1 MWVYLCTQPNCISCP
16 QLEIIKGTPT
26 YSKDFLIER
35 RFILSVIRVEKTKN
49 YTVMSNYHFKEKKMS
64 LKAKGLLSLMLSLP
78 DNWNYSIAGLVAI
91 CKENET
97 AIKSTLKELQEFGY
111 VSIEKIMPDKTESG
125 RIEYVYNIF
134 EKPKQEGKKQG
145 VENLPLEIQRV
156 ENQVQLNTKQS
167 NTNKTNTKEKKK
179 IIKKDFSDMI
189 LKICLENDIEDDKSI
204 ELIESFLTE
213 MKIKTKGSIEA
224 NIAKIA
230 GKSREVIEK
239 CIKTSYERNY
249 KYITPPEW
257 LQNKNNSYNGTGK
270 CSKELAWRTH
280 EEMQEAEEKRQEFIE
295 AVKRNDPSLH
305 HF

>member
-1 MWVYLCTQPNCISCP
+1 M
-16 QLEIIKGTPT
+16 
-26 YSKDFLIER
+26 
-35 RFILSVIRVEKTKN
+35 SVIRVEKTKN
-49 YTVMSNYHFKEKKMS
+49 YTVMSNYHFKEKDMS

-78 DNWNYSIAGLVAI
+78 DNWDYSIAGLVAI

-97 AIKSTLKELQEFGY
+97 AIKSALKELQQFGY
-111 VSIEKIMPDKTESG
+111 VRIDKQMPGDTESG

-134 EKPKQEGKKQG
+134 EKPKQEGKKQDL
-145 VENLPLEIQRV
+145 ENLPLEIQHV

-167 NTNKTNTKEKKK
+167 NTNKVNTKEKKK

-204 ELIESFLTE
+204 ELIEQFLTE
-213 MKIKTKGSIEA
+213 MKIKTKGAIEA

-230 GKSREVIEK
+230 GKTFETIKK
-239 CIKTSYERNY
+239 CIQTSYERNY

-257 LQNKNNSYNGTGK
+257 LQNKNTSYNGSGK

-280 EEMQEAEEKRQEFIE
+280 EEMEEAEKKRQEFFKK
-295 AVKRNDPSLH
+295 VKNNDPSIH

>member
-1 MWVYLCTQPNCISCP
+1 M
-16 QLEIIKGTPT
+16 
-26 YSKDFLIER
+26 
-35 RFILSVIRVEKTKN
+35 SVIRVQKTKN
-49 YTVMSNYHFKEKKMS
+49 YTVMSNYHFKEKTMS

-111 VSIEKIMPDKTESG
+111 VSIEKILPNKTESG
-125 RIEYVYNIF
+125 RIEYAYNIF
-134 EKPKQEGKKQG
+134 EKPKQEGEKQG

-156 ENQVQLNTKQS
+156 ENQVQLNT
-167 NTNKTNTKEKKK
+167 NKTNTKEKKK
-179 IIKKDFSDMI
+179 NNTKKDFSKLVIDTC
-189 LKICLENDIEDDKSI
+189 LKNDIEDDASI
-204 ELIESFLTE
+204 ELIEEFLFE
-213 MKIKTKGSIEA
+213 MKIKTKGAVEA
-224 NIAKIA
+224 NIAKVA
-230 GKSREVIEK
+230 GKSKSTIEE

-257 LQNKNNSYNGTGK
+257 LQNKNNSYNGNGK

-280 EEMQEAEEKRQEFIE
+280 EEMEEAEKERQEFFE
-295 AVKRNDPSLH
+295 KVKNNDPSIH

>member
-1 MWVYLCTQPNCISCP
+1 M
-16 QLEIIKGTPT
+16 
-26 YSKDFLIER
+26 
-35 RFILSVIRVEKTKN
+35 SVIRVEKTKN
-49 YTVMSNYHFKEKKMS
+49 YTVMSNYHFKEKEMS

-78 DNWNYSIAGLVAI
+78 DNWNYSISGLVAI

-97 AIKSTLKELQEFGY
+97 AIKSTLKELQEFDY

-167 NTNKTNTKEKKK
+167 NTNKTNTKEKKNNT
-179 IIKKDFSDMI
+179 KKDFSKLVIDTC
-189 LKICLENDIEDDKSI
+189 LKNDIEDDKSI
-204 ELIESFLTE
+204 ELIESFLAD
-213 MKIKTKGSIEA
+213 MKIKTPRAVEA
-224 NIAKIA
+224 NIAKLA
-230 GKSREVIEK
+230 GKPYSIISK
-239 CIKTSYERNY
+239 CINTSFSRNY
-249 KYITPPEW
+249 RYITPPEW
-257 LQNKNNSYNGTGK
+257 LQNNSYNGNGK

-280 EEMQEAEEKRQEFIE
+280 EEMEEAEKERQEFFD
-295 AVKRNDPSLH
+295 AVKRNDPSIH

>member
-35 RFILSVIRVEKTKN
+35 SIILLVIRVEKTKN

-111 VSIEKIMPDKTESG
+111 VIIEKIMPDKTESG

-134 EKPKQEGKKQG
+134 EKPH
-145 VENLPLEIQRV
+145 
-156 ENQVQLNTKQS
+156 
-167 NTNKTNTKEKKK
+167 
-179 IIKKDFSDMI
+179 
-189 LKICLENDIEDDKSI
+189 
-204 ELIESFLTE
+204 
-213 MKIKTKGSIEA
+213 
-224 NIAKIA
+224 
-230 GKSREVIEK
+230 
-239 CIKTSYERNY
+239 RNY
-249 KYITPPEW
+249 PK
-257 LQNKNNSYNGTGK
+257 
-270 CSKELAWRTH
+270 
-280 EEMQEAEEKRQEFIE
+280 
-295 AVKRNDPSLH
+295 
-305 HF
+305 

>member
-1 MWVYLCTQPNCISCP
+1 M
-16 QLEIIKGTPT
+16 
-26 YSKDFLIER
+26 
-35 RFILSVIRVEKTKN
+35 SVIRVEKTSN

-111 VSIEKIMPDKTESG
+111 VTIEKIMPDKAKSG

-134 EKPKQEGKKQG
+134 EEPKQEGKKQG
-145 VENLPLEIQRV
+145 VENLPLEIQHV

-179 IIKKDFSDMI
+179 NNTKKDFSKLVIDTC
-189 LKICLENDIEDDKSI
+189 LKNDIEDDKSI

-213 MKIKTKGSIEA
+213 MKIKTRGSIEA

-280 EEMQEAEEKRQEFIE
+280 EEMQEAEKKRQEFIE
-295 AVKRNDPSLH
+295 AVKINDPSLH

>member
-1 MWVYLCTQPNCISCP
+1 M
-16 QLEIIKGTPT
+16 
-26 YSKDFLIER
+26 
-35 RFILSVIRVEKTKN
+35 SVIRVEKTKN
-49 YTVMSNYHFKEKKMS
+49 YTIMSNYHFKEKEMS
-64 LKAKGLLSLMLSLP
+64 LKAKGLLSLMLSLS
-78 DNWNYSIAGLVAI
+78 DNWNYSISGLVAI

-156 ENQVQLNTKQS
+156 ENQVQLNTRQL

-179 IIKKDFSDMI
+179 NNTKKDFSKLVIDTC
-189 LKICLENDIEDDKSI
+189 LKNDIEDDKSI
-204 ELIESFLTE
+204 ELIESFLTD
-213 MKIKTKGSIEA
+213 MKIKTPRAVEA
-224 NIAKIA
+224 NIAKLA
-230 GKSREVIEK
+230 GKPYSIISK
-239 CIKTSYERNY
+239 CINTSFSRNY
-249 KYITPPEW
+249 RYITPPEW
-257 LQNKNNSYNGTGK
+257 LQNNSYNGNGK

-280 EEMQEAEEKRQEFIE
+280 EEMEEAEKERQEFFD
-295 AVKRNDPSLH
+295 AVKRNDPSIH